1 MKYLNF
7 ALIIL
12 VLLNIFVCQSNDDP
26 KAVDKNSTLK
36 DYLETLRDVKVF
48 EREELKDV
56 FKQIYYR
63 IATPEQLK
71 NETII
76 LEVEKF
82 ADTVFDKLANKEK
95 NLLIL
100 EEALKFFDHNAIK
113 QYVTDFLN
121 SLSMKEVIHT
131 LLNILITMITKML
144 LSLFGDED
152 L

>member
-1 MKYLNF
+1 MKYLNS
-7 ALIIL
+7 ALFIL

-63 IATPEQLK
+63 VATPEQLK

-76 LEVEKF
+76 AEVEKF

-100 EEALKFFDHNAIK
+100 EEAVKYFDHNIIK
-113 QYVTDFLN
+113 EYITEFLN

-131 LLNILITMITKML
+131 ILNSIVSMITKML

>member
-63 IATPEQLK
+63 VATPEQLK

>member
-7 ALIIL
+7 ALFIL

-63 IATPEQLK
+63 VATPEQLK

-76 LEVEKF
+76 VEVEKF